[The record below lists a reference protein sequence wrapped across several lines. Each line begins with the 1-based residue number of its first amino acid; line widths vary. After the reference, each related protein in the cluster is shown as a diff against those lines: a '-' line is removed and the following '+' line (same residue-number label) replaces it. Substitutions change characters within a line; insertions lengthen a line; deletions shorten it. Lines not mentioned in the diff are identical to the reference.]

1 MIKHF
6 DHVTIV
12 VRDLARAIE
21 FFELL
26 GFQQDKSVVIKG
38 ETFSNYMGVPGIEAR
53 HVTLVL
59 ANATPR
65 TEVQLLNYIK
75 PLAADD
81 PQIRDLHKLG
91 FNHVCFAVEDLEA
104 AVAKM
109 ASRGFATKNKVLDF
123 HSRKLVFLNGPEGV
137 TIELSQWY

>member
-21 FFELL
+21 FFEVL
-26 GFQQDKSVVIKG
+26 GFTEDKSVVISG
-38 ETFSNYMGVPGIEAR
+38 EIFSDYMGVPGIEAR

-59 ANATPR
+59 PGVTPR
-65 TEVQLLNYIK
+65 TEVQLLNYLK
-75 PLAADD
+75 PQPAAD
-81 PQIRDLHKLG
+81 PLIRDLHKMG

-109 ASRGFATKNKVLDF
+109 AAHGFATHSKVLDF
-123 HSRKLVFLNGPEGV
+123 HARKLVFLDGPEGV

>member
-12 VRDLARAIE
+12 VRDLPRAIE
-21 FFELL
+21 FFGVL
-26 GFQQDKSVVIKG
+26 GFKEDKSVVIKG

-59 ANATPR
+59 PSVTPR
-65 TEVQLLNYIK
+65 TEVQLLNYLQPQPAGD
-75 PLAADD
+75 PL
-81 PQIRDLHKLG
+81 IRDLHKLG
-91 FNHVCFAVEDLEA
+91 FNHVCFAVEDLEV

-109 ASRGFATKNKVLDF
+109 AARGFTTHSKVLDF

>member
-21 FFELL
+21 FFEVL
-26 GFQQDKSVVIKG
+26 GFKEDKSVVISG
-38 ETFSNYMGVPGIEAR
+38 ETFSSYIGVPGIDAR

-59 ANATPR
+59 PGVTPR
-65 TEVQLLNYIK
+65 TEVQLLNYLK
-75 PLAADD
+75 PQPADD
-81 PQIRDLHKLG
+81 PLIRDLHRMG

-109 ASRGFATKNKVLDF
+109 AGRGFTTHSKVLDF